1 MERTL
6 VELVAQARL
15 GDRDAFGCLIERYE
29 GMVTR
34 LVTRMIVERA
44 VARELAQEAFVQAYL
59 SLDHLRDAARFES
72 WLYGITLNVCRGYL
86 RDRKTQALSLDS
98 ILDGL
103 GESLKAHPMDG
114 GGDPQSIAEE
124 REMRRHVL
132 RAVMGLSP
140 GERAVTLLFYYE
152 QHTMQE
158 IAQSLSISITAVKGR
173 LHRARNQ
180 LRAQLASLYE
190 VLPQERHKQ
199 REQRKKREKVSKQ
212 HMRPITIASVRE
224 HPTTQQHVVV
234 LKDDTDRKLPIWIGK
249 PEAWAIASGLQEVE
263 TPRPMTAQL
272 MLKLL
277 EATGATLEE
286 VRIDS
291 LKDEIFYATLKIR
304 GANGEQELDARPSD
318 ALSLAVLV
326 KCPIYVSDEVMERC
340 NQYPSGRDLPPLDDY
355 HTIDRAAIEQDLE
368 ERKAALSK
376 VISEMAE
383 LSAHQHKLES
393 EQAKQKQI
401 DEWKEGRE

>member
-132 RAVMGLSP
+132 HAVMGLSP

>member
-132 RAVMGLSP
+132 HAVMGLSP

-173 LHRARNQ
+173 LYRARNQ

-383 LSAHQHKLES
+383 LAAHQHKLES